1 MKGFYRWAV
10 MAVCAC
16 LLALPAT
23 AAPYKSEYK
32 LSVVPGATS
41 GWGMTGTFFA
51 DLVRERSQGRINIK
65 VYHSSQLLAGKQT
78 SEFLL
83 LRNGAIDFALAS
95 TINWSPQIKELNLP
109 ALPFFLAVQPDRYK
123 AMDAILA
130 GKSGKM
136 MTQAVEKKGVK
147 IIGWTENGFREL
159 TTSKGP
165 ITKPEDLRGLKIRVV
180 GSPIFIET
188 FRALGAN
195 PVNMNWSEATTGFQ
209 QGVVDG
215 QENPTNGINIPLK
228 IWDYHKFHCDW
239 HYIIDPLMLGVN
251 PRVWKSFSPED
262 QKLLLECAAETEKYG
277 KALSRLG
284 MDDGSAL
291 AYLKSINKLP
301 ETTDGSQRHDGIPP
315 EQRTDRRP
323 GQGHGRRPQG
333 LDRQDRCR
341 PCQGRRGGY
350 GLCPL
355 GSDPRTAGFAD
366 FCFFV
371 LWGGPGPPL
380 STTGWIRCCVFW
392 IRAWKRCWAR
402 CCWR

>member
-1 MKGFYRWAV
+1 M
-10 MAVCAC
+10 
-16 LLALPAT
+16 
-23 AAPYKSEYK
+23 
-32 LSVVPGATS
+32 PGATS

-301 ETTDGSQRHDGIPP
+301 ETTDCYAVMEANGMTVSRLSN
-315 EQRTDRRP
+315 EQIAALAKATEGVRKDW
-323 GQGHGRRPQG
+323 
-333 LDRQDRCR
+333 
-341 PCQGRRGGY
+341 
-350 GLCPL
+350 
-355 GSDPRTAGFAD
+355 TAKIGAD
-366 FCFFV
+366 LV
-371 LWGGPGPPL
+371 KAAEEDMA
-380 STTGWIRCCVFW
+380 SVR
-392 IRAWKRCWAR
+392 
-402 CCWR
+402 

>member
-1 MKGFYRWAV
+1 MDRQRV
-10 MAVCAC
+10 
-16 LLALPAT
+16 LR
-23 AAPYKSEYK
+23 
-32 LSVVPGATS
+32 SV
-41 GWGMTGTFFA
+41 FA
-51 DLVRERSQGRINIK
+51 G
-65 VYHSSQLLAGKQT
+65 
-78 SEFLL
+78 L
-83 LRNGAIDFALAS
+83 LRYAQSCTLVDAAKLVPVIMPYMQTNLDMDTLMQLAASAESLQAEQVVFTIPSAYAVQTNSVSAIVWDPEIMAPLLRVRFGLDCD
-95 TINWSPQIKELNLP
+95 PQELNLP

-123 AMDAILA
+123 AMDAILS

-239 HYIIDPLMLGVN
+239 HYIIDPLMLGVT

-291 AYLKSINKLP
+291 AYLKSIGKLP
-301 ETTDGSQRHDGIPP
+301 ETTDCYAVMEANGMTVSRLSN
-315 EQRTDRRP
+315 EQIAALAKATEGVRKDW
-323 GQGHGRRPQG
+323 
-333 LDRQDRCR
+333 
-341 PCQGRRGGY
+341 
-350 GLCPL
+350 
-355 GSDPRTAGFAD
+355 TAKIGAD
-366 FCFFV
+366 LV
-371 LWGGPGPPL
+371 KAAEEDMA
-380 STTGWIRCCVFW
+380 SVR
-392 IRAWKRCWAR
+392 
-402 CCWR
+402 

>member
-109 ALPFFLAVQPDRYK
+109 ALPFFLAVQPD
-123 AMDAILA
+123 AILS

-291 AYLKSINKLP
+291 AYLKSIGKLP
-301 ETTDGSQRHDGIPP
+301 ETTDCYAVMEANGMTVSRLSN
-315 EQRTDRRP
+315 EQIAALAKATEGVRKDW
-323 GQGHGRRPQG
+323 
-333 LDRQDRCR
+333 
-341 PCQGRRGGY
+341 
-350 GLCPL
+350 
-355 GSDPRTAGFAD
+355 TAKIGAD
-366 FCFFV
+366 LV
-371 LWGGPGPPL
+371 KAAEEDMA
-380 STTGWIRCCVFW
+380 SVR
-392 IRAWKRCWAR
+392 
-402 CCWR
+402 